1 MESRVKVL
9 GHPVHPM
16 LVMFPVAL
24 LITGTVFDLVD
35 AFGGSAVFGEIAF
48 WNITIGI
55 IVGLIAAA
63 VGSLDLASIPRRT
76 RAKRVG
82 PLHAAINVAVIL
94 LFAAVWALRVAD
106 DRYSAGGA
114 LVAIEVVA
122 LAGLGVSGWLGGE
135 LVDRLGVGVDD
146 NANLDAPSSLRG
158 PVPGSATEREGRP
171 LDRPA
176 YRARPRGAR
185 PGRSPPVTWRPTGRC
200 TAPTSP
206 PATGTTGRAPA
217 SPTPTS
223 SPATAG
229 RGDATAPGRRPATAV
244 RTATGQRLPGDRGTE
259 GGDEVRRGAS
269 GIAGRRR
276 GGGDGTRTHAGTE
289 RPLRVA
295 TAADRTTRRAAS
307 RGGRRAA
314 AGGDRRGR

>member
-35 AFGGSAVFGEIAF
+35 VFGGSAVFGEIGF

-63 VGSLDLASIPRRT
+63 VGSVDLASIPRRT
-76 RAKRVG
+76 RAKRIG
-82 PLHAAINVAVIL
+82 TMHAGINVAVIL
-94 LFAAVWALRVAD
+94 LFAAVWALRFAD
-106 DRYSAGGA
+106 DNYTAGGA

-122 LAGLGVSGWLGGE
+122 LAGLGISGWLGGE

-171 LDRPA
+171 LDRERGRRTGAAAARNEAGAIAPGDLA
-176 YRARPRGAR
+176 ADREMHRPDVATGDGHDRPRAGESHPDIVTGDGWARRRDRARETTGDGRGA
-185 PGRSPPVTWRPTGRC
+185 
-200 TAPTSP
+200 
-206 PATGTTGRAPA
+206 
-217 SPTPTS
+217 
-223 SPATAG
+223 
-229 RGDATAPGRRPATAV
+229 
-244 RTATGQRLPGDRGTE
+244 E
-259 GGDEVRRGAS
+259 GGDEVRRGAG

-276 GGGDGTRTHAGTE
+276 GGGDGTRD
-289 RPLRVA
+289 P
-295 TAADRTTRRAAS
+295 RR
-307 RGGRRAA
+307 
-314 AGGDRRGR
+314 D